1 MHSIFKLL
9 EEKRKFK
16 LECAF
21 PYLHVT
27 YCLYMCVDTLTDER
41 QCGIGTRTLGENT
54 SFSIPIF
61 RVSGMAGER
70 FFFVVVLKNFCLR
83 MFMK

>member
-1 MHSIFKLL
+1 
-9 EEKRKFK
+9 
-16 LECAF
+16 
-21 PYLHVT
+21 
-27 YCLYMCVDTLTDER
+27 MCVDTLTDER
-41 QCGIGTRTLGENT
+41 QCGIGIRTLGENT

-70 FFFVVVLKNFCLR
+70 FFFVVVLKNFCLG